1 MFPDL
6 LRNPSHED
14 GGGTTALSFR
24 KACLEYNGARTH
36 GRKRVQ
42 KVHRIS
48 FAAAAATAPRHSVGI
63 SDWISQSGLKVIGE
77 QRYEVRIILSS
88 AQCSNEASPYNVFI
102 RC

>member
-14 GGGTTALSFR
+14 GGGTTALTFR

-48 FAAAAATAPRHSVGI
+48 FAAATAARHAVGI
-63 SDWISQSGLKVIGE
+63 SVWISQSGLKVIGE
-77 QRYEVRIILSS
+77 QRYEVRIILFS